1 MSEQLDSLELLVK
14 IRSEG
19 LENLRAITDA
29 TKATQASAKST
40 GDSID
45 GLAKHLRDLG
55 GAVKGYTADV
65 SAAVSDM
72 VKNQVAAAGKA
83 AEDAEKRELNA
94 IEKTIRAL
102 ERKASLVGKSGAAR
116 AGQQQA
122 NILGG
127 FDGKATEEQIARV
140 GAALTKLN
148 QVTDSSGRSF
158 ASSIRMW
165 IQNPLYAAGA
175 AAEGFLT
182 ALGPVGIAIGVVG
195 VAATGGAFAVYKL
208 ADSFTQT
215 TLGIQNFAARI
226 GSSTTFAQEF
236 SKTAQR
242 VGVDGESLAQG
253 MRKLSQGLAEGG
265 LEGKLA
271 SDGLRRLGIEAYDA
285 QGRLKPMEQLIP
297 SIMTGLGGV
306 TNFADQQVLSLNI
319 LGRSYRELVPL
330 FKTYQENLQAVK
342 DSGVII
348 SPEQVKKNDEV
359 RKQIVDLG
367 NVWEAMVNKLKARAV
382 GAVDITFFKHL
393 AGETDANG
401 VSWWDKPQFEI
412 HAGGMN
418 IGHPRTLTSK
428 ELLAGA
434 GPRNPLDALP
444 IFQGVG
450 MPDPTGA
457 FGLAARTKANH
468 DAIYNRASSIIN
480 GADPQAGVKNAQ
492 DDVNE
497 TLKKLDSI
505 KNLRVVPEGSQ
516 NLDELQKELG
526 VRMSILK
533 AAQAQVKFKQE
544 LKAMQDLVNE
554 SIAKELDGEDRI
566 NQEFKKRVHDI
577 DPSDSPAHKAQL
589 TAGFDSA
596 RQNEIAKYR
605 AGRQAAR
612 DKRAREA
619 DLVSGRGAAELAK
632 LQGARDSSLDLINGR
647 LDPNSPAGIEKA
659 AQDRST
665 AITQQFSER
674 NAAVEKARATI
685 SKEPSQ
691 LKRDELSDKA
701 DADAKKNAEDEAL
714 ARFASETQRLEAIA
728 ALKRRQHDQDISA
741 ERQIAAIQAE
751 GRKSQDSRDSQRAAI
766 LAGLHDVAN
775 PGNPVASVQRTLQQ
789 RLSDANKN
797 ASATESSIADREND
811 KSLTADMAKV
821 ERAKALK
828 TLADEKG
835 EAELKY
841 EEQIAEMQK
850 KRLEEYR
857 TQAHEL
863 AGALLTRGGLAP
875 FIMGQAKGTGQQ
887 ILGNA
892 LQPIVKNIGES
903 VAGSVGNQR
912 DANGQPTGLGKL
924 LQGTFLAPHDEQKIT
939 LTANTT
945 STDLNTAATDK
956 LTKTMAEIK
965 SSTSNPSSGANAV
978 LGSLPAGQAGIA
990 AAAQMASDA
999 PQMADILARDPLAS
1013 GGIPGLPAGFAQAVA
1028 YANTGIDPSVASDL
1042 SSLSVGPSG
1051 LTGSIMS
1058 PLTSSMG
1065 TISKGL
1071 TSIASFGGMMA
1082 NPFGD
1087 RGGTPGVN
1095 GQPGTDNGAHG
1106 GVMGI
1111 AAAGADI
1118 AVGALGAVSEFK
1130 KGGARGALGGA
1141 GAILG
1146 TAAALDP
1153 EPISKA
1159 ILGIAAMGTS
1169 LVKGLLGDP
1178 KAARDRQETAELTAA
1193 KYTAPAPIN
1202 LAIDSS
1208 GHAIDQNYK
1217 GQLRVLNAMPTASLI
1232 NQATGFGP
1240 ETNTTGIGALLG
1252 LPQRPGDL
1260 ITTQQRR
1267 LGMTQLPAAPTLIV
1281 QVQTM
1286 DSKSFNDNA
1295 HNIADAMKTALNN
1308 GHPVANT
1315 IASKVRPI

>member
-29 TKATQASAKST
+29 TKATQTSAKAT

-122 NILGG
+122 NVLGG

-140 GAALTKLN
+140 GAAFGKLN
-148 QVTDSSGRSF
+148 QITDSSGRSF
-158 ASSIRMW
+158 ASSLRMW

-175 AAEGFLT
+175 AAEGLAT
-182 ALGPVGIAIGVVG
+182 SLGPAGVAILGIGVIG
-195 VAATGGAFAVYKL
+195 VAASVGLFKL
-208 ADSFTQT
+208 ASSFSASS
-215 TLGIQNFAARI
+215 IEAKNFAARI
-226 GSSTTFAQEF
+226 GTNTTFAQEF
-236 SKTAQR
+236 NLSMQR
-242 VGVDGESLAQG
+242 SGVSGEALAAG

-265 LEGKLA
+265 EQGKIAAESLA
-271 SDGLRRLGIEAYDA
+271 KIGVHARTLTGELR
-285 QGRLKPMEQLIP
+285 PMEEIIP
-297 SIMTGLGGV
+297 EVIHGLLGV
-306 TNFADQQVLSLNI
+306 TDFADQQVLTLNI
-319 LGRSYRELVPL
+319 LGRSYRELVPGM
-330 FKTYQENLQAVK
+330 KEYEENLKKIKESGAVITPDAIK
-342 DSGVII
+342 DG
-348 SPEQVKKNDEV
+348 EEYFKK
-359 RKQIVDLG
+359 ITDLG
-367 NVWEAMVNKLKARAV
+367 NAWTALVNKMGQKAVGLIEVTGILDFVKGAAKDATENHGG
-382 GAVDITFFKHL
+382 GAVDLLSGVVGMGIDRLRGVKSVLPHGNYGPTFNP
-393 AGETDANG
+393 ED
-401 VSWWDKPQFEI
+401 PQYLKNKSQQE
-412 HAGGMN
+412 AREN
-418 IGHPRTLTSK
+418 EVRA
-428 ELLAGA
+428 AGA
-434 GPRNPLDALP
+434 RRVD
-444 IFQGVG
+444 
-450 MPDPTGA
+450 
-457 FGLAARTKANH
+457 
-468 DAIYNRASSIIN
+468 SIIA
-480 GADPQAGVKNAQ
+480 GTDPQAAVKAAQDKVNATLKDLETSRDSPNATGKNSIDNLQKRLGLEMASLKNAQ
-492 DDVNE
+492 AN
-497 TLKKLDSI
+497 
-505 KNLRVVPEGSQ
+505 
-516 NLDELQKELG
+516 
-526 VRMSILK
+526 
-533 AAQAQVKFKQE
+533 VKFVE
-544 LKAMQDLVNE
+544 AEKAMHDLLVE
-554 SIAKELDGEDRI
+554 SLAKELFGIQRI
-566 NQEFKKRVHDI
+566 NAENAKRIGDI
-577 DPSDSPAHKAQL
+577 DKHQDPGKQAQL
-589 TAGFDSA
+589 VRESYGI
-596 RQNEIAKYR
+596 RQNEIDKFNATQATADQKASQAVQNQIAAASAGLDKLKGQR
-605 AGRQAAR
+605 A
-612 DKRAREA
+612 
-619 DLVSGRGAAELAK
+619 SILA
-632 LQGARDSSLDLINGR
+632 ITNGR
-647 LDPNSPAGIEKA
+647 LDPDSPGGIEQA
-659 AQDRST
+659 AKDRQGGIND
-665 AITQQFSER
+665 AFR
-674 NAAVEKARATI
+674 DDMRPVAGLRANAATEKNPDERRRMNSEADKLSIAADTKQ
-685 SKEPSQ
+685 KEASY
-691 LKRDELSDKA
+691 
-701 DADAKKNAEDEAL
+701 
-714 ARFASETQRLEAIA
+714 ASETERQR
-728 ALKRRQHDQDISA
+728 ALDALAVKRHQEDISA
-741 ERQIAAIQAE
+741 EKQIAAIQAE
-751 GRKSQDSRDSQRAAI
+751 GRKSQDTRDSQRAAI
-766 LAGLHDVAN
+766 LAGLQDAAH
-775 PGNPVASVQRTLQQ
+775 PGSPVASAQRILQQ

-797 ASATESSIADREND
+797 ASATEGSISDREND
-811 KSLTADMAKV
+811 KSLTADQAKV

-841 EEQIAEMQK
+841 EEQIAELQK
-850 KRLEEYR
+850 KRIEEYK

-875 FIMGQAKGTGQQ
+875 FVTSQIKGAGQTV
-887 ILGNA
+887 LGNA
-892 LQPIVKNIGES
+892 LQPVVKNLGES
-903 VAGSVGNQR
+903 LAGSVGGQR
-912 DANGQPTGLGKL
+912 DANGQPTGIGKL

-945 STDLNTAATDK
+945 SIDLNTAATDK
-956 LTKTMAEIK
+956 LTKTMAEVK
-965 SSTSNPSSGANAV
+965 SGASNPTGPNAV

-999 PQMADILARDPLAS
+999 PQMADILARDPLAA

-1051 LTGSIMS
+1051 LTGSITPS
-1058 PLTSSMG
+1058 LVSSAS

-1071 TSIASFGGMMA
+1071 SSIASFGGMMA

-1106 GVMGI
+1106 GVMGV

-1118 AVGALGAVSEFK
+1118 AVGALAAVSEFK

-1141 GAILG
+1141 SAILG

-1169 LVKGLLGDP
+1169 VVKGLLGDP
-1178 KAARDRQETAELTAA
+1178 RLARDRQETSELLTA

-1217 GQLRVLNAMPTASLI
+1217 GQLRVLNALPTASLI

-1267 LGMTQLPAAPTLIV
+1267 LGLTQLPTAPAVTV

-1295 HNIADAMKTALNN
+1295 HSIATAMQIALNN
-1308 GHPVANT
+1308 GHPVAGT
-1315 IASKVRPI
+1315 IANKVRPI